1 MLPEKQNQK
10 YREFYDAARYNDI
23 QEKKKMATLRRQ
35 DRAISEAEA
44 MELLG
49 KAEYGILSTV
59 SDDGQPYGVPLN
71 FCIVEDCLYFHHA
84 IEGHLIEN
92 ITNNPPVSFCIVG
105 DTELMPEKFG
115 TLYESVILSGKI
127 EEVYDAEKQ
136 AGLEA
141 LVAKYS
147 PDFTQQGRE
156 YIEKLRDRTRVFRIA
171 IADISGKARRK

>member
-1 MLPEKQNQK
+1 
-10 YREFYDAARYNDI
+10 
-23 QEKKKMATLRRQ
+23 MASLRRK

-92 ITNNPPVSFCIVG
+92 LTGNPLVSFCIVG

-115 TLYESVILSGKI
+115 TLYESVILSGNI
-127 EEVYDAEKQ
+127 EEVFEAQKLT
-136 AGLEA
+136 GLEG

-147 PDFTQQGRE
+147 PDFKEEGRE
-156 YIEKLRDRTRVFRIA
+156 YIEKLWDRTRVFKIK
-171 IADISGKARRK
+171 ISNISGKARRK